1 MNFRKANANDINELV
16 LLFKNLQDMH
26 SKNVTNIFNQN
37 IDECVL
43 NDYIN
48 NVILNENYNFYIVED
63 KKKDNRSNRG
73 NNYYR
78 KR

>member
-1 MNFRKANANDINELV
+1 MNFREANANDVNELV

-26 SKNVTNIFNQN
+26 SENVTNVFNQN
-37 IDECVL
+37 IDE
-43 NDYIN
+43 YILMGYVSK
-48 NVILNENYNFYIVED
+48 VISSENYNFYVAED
-63 KKKDNRSNRG
+63 KKKDNRCIRG

>member
-1 MNFRKANANDINELV
+1 MNFRKANANDINELA

-37 IDECVL
+37 IDECVV

-48 NVILNENYNFYIVED
+48 NVILNENYNFILW
-63 KKKDNRSNRG
+63 KIKKDNRSNRG